1 MFIREITGLVIAAL
15 LLTGGVATASQ
26 VTEYGAQ
33 PAEELKII
41 LTQEEA
47 RAIALNHA
55 GLTEA
60 DVTWGRGEYEVERGT
75 PEWDVDFR
83 SGDWEYDYEIHAE
96 TGAVIK
102 GEKEYDPVKVPAAT
116 QPAENKPAET
126 QPPKEE
132 TPAAKKLTEE
142 EAKAIVLKHAG
153 VAEAEVIWERSE
165 YEVERG
171 IPEWDIDFR
180 SGDWEYDYEVNAE
193 TGAVIKSEKEYDPV
207 KAPTSTKPAETP
219 KTETPKTEKLTA
231 EEAKNAALK
240 HAGLKASQVKGLRA
254 EYDVDD
260 GVPQWDV
267 EFYADGFEYDYEIH
281 AESGKIRSW
290 DKDRDD

>member
-126 QPPKEE
+126 
-132 TPAAKKLTEE
+132 
-142 EAKAIVLKHAG
+142 
-153 VAEAEVIWERSE
+153 
-165 YEVERG
+165 
-171 IPEWDIDFR
+171 
-180 SGDWEYDYEVNAE
+180 
-193 TGAVIKSEKEYDPV
+193 
-207 KAPTSTKPAETP
+207 
-219 KTETPKTEKLTA
+219 PKTEKITA

-267 EFYADGFEYDYEIH
+267 EFYADGMEYDYEIH
-281 AESGKIRSW
+281 ATSGKILSW